1 MKNCLK
7 SASSDLNTSRGT
19 LGTTNFLGAIDPKGE
34 RKTGDFH
41 YAANRQTYSSFVI
54 GSSAAT
60 GYLNKDVLARTN
72 LTVLLQVMVEKVLF
86 SQEHGSDPH
95 AVGVELSASPT
106 APKYRIAARC
116 EVLLTAGA
124 VGTPHILMMSG
135 IGPSSELK
143 AQTIAVVKDLPAV
156 GKNLSDVGKLVWE

>member
-1 MKNCLK
+1 MKNYLK

-34 RKTGDFH
+34 RKTSDFH
-41 YAANRQTYSSFVI
+41 YYRQTYFSLVI

-72 LTVLLQVMVEKVLF
+72 LTVLLQVMVEKILF
-86 SQEHGSDPH
+86 SQEHGSDPR
-95 AVGVELSASPT
+95 AVGVELSASPI
-106 APKYRIAARC
+106 APKYRVAARC
-116 EVLLTAGA
+116 EVLITAGA
-124 VGTPHILMMSG
+124 IGTPHILMMSG

-143 AQTIAVVKDLPAV
+143 AHGIAVVKDLPAV
-156 GKNLSDVGKLVWE
+156 GKNLSDVSELVWE